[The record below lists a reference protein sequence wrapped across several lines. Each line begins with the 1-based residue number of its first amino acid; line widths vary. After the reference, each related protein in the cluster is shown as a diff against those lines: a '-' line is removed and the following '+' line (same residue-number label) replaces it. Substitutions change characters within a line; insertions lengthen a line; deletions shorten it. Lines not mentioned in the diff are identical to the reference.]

1 MIKIIYGEKGTGKTK
16 LILEAV
22 NSAAK
27 TANGNVV
34 FISQKKTCSVDIDF
48 NVRCIYTE
56 DYPVSGLDCFTGF
69 VDGLMAGNADIEYLF
84 IDGLMRI
91 TDRPVADLK
100 PFFAEADRLSEVYGV
115 KLILTVSCSKQNLP
129 DFLLKYAD

>member
-34 FISQKKTCSVDIDF
+34 FIMQKKTCSVDIDF
-48 NVRCIYTE
+48 NVRCVYTE
-56 DYPVSGLDCFTGF
+56 DYPLKGLDGFTGF

-84 IDGLMRI
+84 IDGIMRI
-91 TDRPVADLK
+91 ADKAVGDLK
-100 PFFAEADRLSEVYGV
+100 PFFAEADRLSEEFGV
-115 KLILTVSCSKQNLP
+115 KLVLTISCAKENLP